1 MHSLNHHQKYH
12 NTAVTHKV
20 EEGELYAGGAVTG
33 RSHYFNY
40 FQVLKGS
47 TRETF
52 NKRAKAVL
60 RLDKTRVASLL
71 DLHLVL

>member
-1 MHSLNHHQKYH
+1 MHSLDHHQKYH

-20 EEGELYAGGAVTG
+20 EGGELYAGGAVTG
-33 RSHYFNY
+33 RSPYFNC

-47 TRETF
+47 TREKF